1 MSAEGPDPLFKAYV
15 NELAYLRNAGDE
27 FARTHPKLA
36 RRLELGREGSADPQV
51 QRLIE
56 SFAFLTARIQREIE
70 ADFPLIPAAL
80 LGALYPHLTA
90 PTPSLAIARFD
101 TDPEHSRATMGI
113 EVPRETQLF
122 ATAGDGLTCRFRTCY
137 PVTLWP
143 IAVNAVEMMSPHAL
157 ASPAIDRQGNAVAAI
172 LRVRLVCVGN
182 RDFSEMAPQRLRF
195 YIDADHA
202 TSESLYE
209 VLCNRVGQVWLLP
222 EGAEAPMRTAA
233 RIEPVGFAADEAV
246 LPHPQTAHQGYRLL
260 QEYFVFPQKYLFLD
274 LAGLPPMGAGKSID
288 LLLLL
293 TSRPP
298 PGMILEPGTLMLGCT
313 PMVNL
318 FQRTSEPIRLDHT
331 QVEYRLNPDTRWERA
346 TEVHSI
352 LKISDTAAASGAD
365 RAIRPFFSV
374 SHPPS
379 KDSRA
384 KDSRTKG
391 GQDCYWIARRQPT
404 GRPDLPGTD
413 VLLSFK
419 DLGLQPS
426 QPNSPVLFA
435 HTLCT
440 NRGAAEQIPAGFRL
454 EMELGVPVAATI
466 CQTRPTPQLS
476 PPEDGETLWQMV
488 SHLSLNHL
496 SLDGGD
502 AGLEALKEILRLYGG
517 LRGAQGHQI
526 IDALESL
533 STRRVVRRIGVDSWR
548 GFCRG
553 IEVTLGVNDES
564 VGAGLY
570 LFTAVLSRFLGLYC
584 GVNLFTQLVVSN
596 PRRQEGAWIT
606 WPPLS
611 GDAAVL

>member
-1 MSAEGPDPLFKAYV
+1 MSGEGLDPLFRAYV
-15 NELAYLRNAGDE
+15 NELAYLRNAGGE

-70 ADFPLIPAAL
+70 ADFPLIPAAV

-90 PTPSLAIARFD
+90 PTPSLAIARFN
-101 TDPEHSRATMGI
+101 TDPEHSRSTMGI
-113 EVPRETQLF
+113 EVPKETQLF
-122 ATAGDGLTCRFRTCY
+122 AAAEDGLTCRFRTCY

-143 IAVNAVEMMSPHAL
+143 IEVNNVELMSPHAL
-157 ASPAIDRQGNAVAAI
+157 ANPAIDRLGNKVASV
-172 LRVRLVCVGN
+172 LRVRLICVGN
-182 RDFSEMAPQRLRF
+182 RDFSEMAPQSLRF
-195 YIDADHA
+195 YIDADHSTA
-202 TSESLYE
+202 EALYE
-209 VLCNRVGQVWLLP
+209 VLCNRVRHVWVQPDGSKTLQQ
-222 EGAEAPMRTAA
+222 TNA
-233 RIEPVGFAADEAV
+233 RVEPVGFAADEAV

-274 LAGLPPMGAGKSID
+274 VTGLPPMGAGKAID
-288 LLLLL
+288 LLFLLS
-293 TSRPP
+293 SRPP
-298 PGMILEPGTLMLGCT
+298 AGMILEPTTLVLGCT

-318 FQRTSEPIRLDHT
+318 FQRVSEPIRVDHT

-352 LKISDTAAASGAD
+352 LKITDTAAAGND
-365 RAIRPFFSV
+365 RVIRPFFSV

-379 KDSRA
+379 K
-384 KDSRTKG
+384 G
-391 GQDCYWIARRQPT
+391 EQDCYWMARRQPT

-413 VLLSFK
+413 ILLSFK

-426 QPNSPVLFA
+426 QPESPVLFA

-440 NRGAAEQIPAGFRL
+440 NRGAAEQVPAGNRL
-454 EMELGVPVAATI
+454 EMELGVPVASII

-476 PPEDGETLWQMV
+476 PPEDGETLWQLV

-496 SLDGGD
+496 SLDGG
-502 AGLEALKEILRLYGG
+502 AASLEALKEILRLYGG
-517 LRGAQGHQI
+517 LRGAQGHQV
-526 IDALESL
+526 IDSMESL

-553 IEVTLGVNDES
+553 IEVTLEVNDDM

-570 LFTAVLSRFLGLYC
+570 LFTAVLARFLGLYC

-606 WPPLS
+606 WPALS
-611 GDAAVL
+611 GDSIVL

>member
-1 MSAEGPDPLFKAYV
+1 MSAEGFDPLFRAYV
-15 NELAYLRNAGDE
+15 NELAYLRNAGGD
-27 FARTHPKLA
+27 FARAHPKLA

-56 SFAFLTARIQREIE
+56 SFAFLTARIQRELE

-80 LGALYPHLTA
+80 LGALYPHLMA

-101 TDPEHSRATMGI
+101 TDPEHSRSTMGI

-122 ATAGDGLTCRFRTCY
+122 ATAEGGLTCRFRTCY

-143 IAVNAVEMMSPHAL
+143 LKVDGVEMLSPHAL
-157 ASPAIDRQGNAVAAI
+157 ANPAIDRLGNKVAAV
-172 LRVRLVCVGN
+172 LRVRLLCLGN
-182 RDFSEMAPQRLRF
+182 RDFSEMAPERLRF

-202 TSESLYE
+202 TAEALYE
-209 VLCNRVGQVWLLP
+209 VLCNRTAQVWARPDGGEASRLA
-222 EGAEAPMRTAA
+222 GAHV
-233 RIEPVGFAADEAV
+233 EPVGFAADEEV
-246 LPHPQTAHQGYRLL
+246 LPHPATAHQGYRLL
-260 QEYFVFPQKYLFLD
+260 QEYFVFPQKYLFVD
-274 LAGLPPMGAGKSID
+274 LAGLPPLGAGKAVD
-288 LLLLL
+288 LLFLL

-298 PGMILEPGTLMLGCT
+298 AGMILEPDTLMLGCT

-318 FQRTSEPIRLDHT
+318 FQRTSEPIRIDHT

-352 LKISDTAAASGAD
+352 LRITDTAAANGSA
-365 RAIRPFFSV
+365 RTVLPFFSV
-374 SHPPS
+374 SHRPS
-379 KDSRA
+379 KSE
-384 KDSRTKG
+384 TE
-391 GQDCYWIARRQPT
+391 CYWIARRQPT

-413 VLLSFK
+413 IVLSFK

-426 QPNSPVLFA
+426 QPDSPVLFS

-440 NRGAAEQIPAGFRL
+440 NRGAAEQIPAGSRL
-454 EMELGVPVAATI
+454 EMELGVPVAAI
-466 CQTRPTPQLS
+466 LCQTRPTSQLS
-476 PPEDGETLWQMV
+476 PPEDGETLWQLV

-496 SLDGGD
+496 SLDGGAD
-502 AGLEALKEILRLYGG
+502 SLEALKEILRLYGG
-517 LRGAQGHQI
+517 LRSAQGHQI
-526 IDALESL
+526 IDSMESL
-533 STRRVVRRIGVDSWR
+533 TTRRVVRRIGIDSWR

-564 VGAGLY
+564 VGVGLY

-584 GVNLFTQLVVSN
+584 GVNLFSQLVVAN

-611 GDAAVL
+611 GDAIVL

>member
-1 MSAEGPDPLFKAYV
+1 MSAEGLDPLFRAYV
-15 NELAYLRNAGDE
+15 NELAYLRNAGGE

-101 TDPEHSRATMGI
+101 TDPEHSRSTMGI

-122 ATAGDGLTCRFRTCY
+122 ATAEDGLTCRFRTCY

-143 IAVNAVEMMSPHAL
+143 IKVGAVELVSPHSL
-157 ASPAIDRQGNAVAAI
+157 ANPAIDRLGNKVAAI

-182 RDFSEMAPQRLRF
+182 RDFSEMAPPRLRF
-195 YIDADHA
+195 YIDADHTTA
-202 TSESLYE
+202 ETLYE
-209 VLCNRVGQVWLLP
+209 VLCNRVGHVWMAP
-222 EGAEAPMRTAA
+222 EGGEAQLIQTQA
-233 RIEPVGFAADEAV
+233 RVEPVGFAADEAV

-260 QEYFVFPQKYLFLD
+260 QEYFVFPQKYLFID
-274 LAGLPPMGAGKSID
+274 LVGLPPLGAGKSVD
-288 LLLLL
+288 LLFLLK
-293 TSRPP
+293 SRPP
-298 PGMILEPGTLMLGCT
+298 AGMILESETLALGCT

-318 FQRTSEPIRLDHT
+318 FQRTSEPIRIDHT

-352 LKISDTAAASGAD
+352 VKITDTAAPSSAD

-379 KDSRA
+379 KGDH
-384 KDSRTKG
+384 
-391 GQDCYWIARRQPT
+391 DCYWIARRQPT

-413 VLLSFK
+413 ILLSFK

-440 NRGAAEQIPAGFRL
+440 NRGAAEQIPAGSRL
-454 EMELGVPVAATI
+454 EMELGVPVAAII
-466 CQTRPTPQLS
+466 CQTRPTTQLS
-476 PPEDGETLWQMV
+476 PPEDGETLWQLV

-496 SLDGGD
+496 SLDGG
-502 AGLEALKEILRLYGG
+502 AASLEALKEILRLYGG

-526 IDALESL
+526 IDAMESL
-533 STRRVVRRIGVDSWR
+533 STRRVVRRIGAESWR

-553 IEVTLGVNDES
+553 IEVTLEVNDEN

-584 GVNLFTQLVVSN
+584 GINLFTQLVVSN

-606 WPPLS
+606 WPPQS
-611 GDAAVL
+611 GDAIVL

>member
-1 MSAEGPDPLFKAYV
+1 MSAEGFDPLFRAYV
-15 NELAYLRNAGDE
+15 NELAYLRNAGGE
-27 FARTHPKLA
+27 FARAHPKLA

-90 PTPSLAIARFD
+90 PIPSLAIARFD
-101 TDPEHSRATMGI
+101 TSPEHSRATMGI
-113 EVPRETQLF
+113 DVPRETQLF
-122 ATAGDGLTCRFRTCY
+122 ATAEDGLTCRFRTCY

-143 IAVNAVEMMSPHAL
+143 IKVDGVEMVSPHAL
-157 ASPAIDRQGNAVAAI
+157 ANPAVDRLGGRVAAV
-172 LRVRLVCVGN
+172 LRVRLVCLGN
-182 RDFSEMAPQRLRF
+182 RDFSEMAPPRLRF

-202 TSESLYE
+202 TAEALYE
-209 VLCNRVGQVWLLP
+209 VLCNRTAQVWLRP
-222 EGAEAPMRTAA
+222 EGSEAATPSGA
-233 RIEPVGFAADEAV
+233 RIEPVGFAVDEAV
-246 LPHPQTAHQGYRLL
+246 LPHPATAHQGYRLL
-260 QEYFVFPQKYLFLD
+260 QEYFVFPQKYLFVD
-274 LAGLPPMGAGKSID
+274 LVGLPPLGTGKSVD
-288 LLLLL
+288 LLFLLN
-293 TSRPP
+293 SRPP
-298 PGMILEPGTLMLGCT
+298 AGMILEPDTLLLGCT

-318 FQRTSEPIRLDHT
+318 FQRTSEPIRIDHT

-352 LKISDTAAASGAD
+352 LKVTDTAAANGSA
-365 RAIRPFFSV
+365 RTLLPFFSV
-374 SHPPS
+374 SHGA
-379 KDSRA
+379 A
-384 KDSRTKG
+384 KG
-391 GQDCYWIARRQPT
+391 EPECYWIARRQPT

-413 VLLSFK
+413 ILLSFK

-426 QPNSPVLFA
+426 QPDSPVLFA

-440 NRGAAEQIPAGFRL
+440 NRGAAEQVPAGSRL
-454 EMELGVPVAATI
+454 EMELGVPVEAII
-466 CQTRPTPQLS
+466 CQTRPTPQIS
-476 PPEDGETLWQMV
+476 PPEDGETLWQLV

-502 AGLEALKEILRLYGG
+502 DSLEALKEILRLYGG
-517 LRGAQGHQI
+517 LRGIQGHQV

-533 STRRVVRRIGVDSWR
+533 TTRRVVRRMGVESWR

-553 IEVTLGVNDES
+553 IEVTLGVNDEN
-564 VGAGLY
+564 VGVGLY

-611 GDAAVL
+611 GESLVL